1 MRKKTSKTGKPT
13 QVIYQGNDPAQYIWS
28 SKTHRSASEAFR
40 DADYATPIWRQKGEL
55 EDFTEWCKDSM
66 VVIPFLFV
74 LVAAIY
80 YAFPYFK

>member
-1 MRKKTSKTGKPT
+1 MRKKTSKPT
-13 QVIYQGNDPAQYIWS
+13 RVIYQGNDPAQYIWS

-40 DADYATPIWRQKGEL
+40 DADYATPIWRQKGEM
-55 EDFTEWCKDSM
+55 EDFAEWCKDSM

>member
-1 MRKKTSKTGKPT
+1 MRKKTNKPK

-40 DADYATPIWRQKGEL
+40 DADYATPIWRQKGEM
-55 EDFTEWCKDSM
+55 EDFAEWCKDSM

>member
-1 MRKKTSKTGKPT
+1 MKMRKKANKPK

-74 LVAAIY
+74 LVAAIFY
-80 YAFPYFK
+80 TYPYFK